1 MKTEFAVISPSTAL
15 TGKFK
20 EVIGKRRLACSVIQA
35 SQDNAVPAAQN
46 LVKQGVR
53 VIISRGNTAQ
63 VLRQTLNIPVI
74 DEKHTFFDCFLC
86 YQKARKISERIAFL
100 STSDGFT
107 EILEKSKE
115 FLEGAYICPM
125 NLQMGWEYI
134 EKRLRELEAMG
145 IQVVVGGLT
154 LEKIAVSLGFSYIMT
169 EADYDSVNA
178 ALDEALY
185 QLEMDRE
192 RRHHQR
198 QLEQRYEMI
207 NSIMNCASD
216 GIFSVDRDGILLN
229 ANEHAKKLLPGLLTG
244 KRVEKELFKRYFLPV
259 LQSGEKM
266 RDELISIGQNSLVL
280 NIAPITVEE
289 AVHGAVATVWR
300 QTDIQKAEQK
310 IRRRLMVSGY
320 ISDKTFDDIIGTSP
334 AMEETKA
341 LARRYAKVDSTVL
354 LLGETGTGKEVFAQ
368 SIHNA
373 SARKDAPFV
382 AINCA
387 AFPASILESE
397 LFGYVKGA
405 FTGAKNEGKAGVFEL
420 AHSGT
425 IFLDEIS
432 ETPLEVQLK
441 LLRVIQERKVNRL
454 GDDRLISVDVRI
466 IAASNRNLEQL
477 VREGKFREDFYYRIC
492 VLELHIPPLD
502 ARKGDISQLARYF
515 LKNSSYPERKITEE
529 ALLYLKNMSWHG
541 NVRQLSNMIER
552 LSVICDSETITE
564 EMVIR
569 AAEGFKG
576 YREAQTEKKEEKQSG
591 KSALT
596 EEELLRRTLCQC
608 RGNRDLAAKRLGIS
622 KTTLWRKMKKI
633 QEKEPKFFELVQ
645 YGQ

>member
-15 TGKFK
+15 TEKFK
-20 EVIGKRRLACSVIQA
+20 EVLGKRRLACSVIQA
-35 SQDNAVPAAQN
+35 SQDNAVPVAQN

-63 VLRQTLNIPVI
+63 VLRRTLNIPVI

-134 EKRLRELEAMG
+134 EKRLRELAAIG

-192 RRHHQR
+192 RRCHQR

-259 LQSGEKM
+259 LQSGEKL

-289 AVHGAVATVWR
+289 AVQGAVATVWR

-320 ISDKTFDDIIGTSP
+320 ISDKTFDDIIGTSS

-373 SARKDAPFV
+373 SSRKDAPFV

-502 ARKGDISQLARYF
+502 ARKGDIPQLARYF
-515 LKNSSYPERKITEE
+515 LKKSSCPERKITEE

-552 LSVICDSETITE
+552 LSVICDSEMITE
-564 EMVIR
+564 EIVMR

-576 YREAQTEKKEEKQSG
+576 CREAQTEKKEEKQFG
-591 KSALT
+591 KSPLT

-608 RGNRDLAAKRLGIS
+608 RGNRELAAKRLGIS